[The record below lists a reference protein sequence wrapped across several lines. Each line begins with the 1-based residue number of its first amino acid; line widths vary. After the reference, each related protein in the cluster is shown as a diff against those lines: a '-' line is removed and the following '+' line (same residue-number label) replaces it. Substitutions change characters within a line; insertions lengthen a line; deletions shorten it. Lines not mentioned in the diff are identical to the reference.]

1 MNHELFFRHISTQ
14 DLMFLLPYILDP
26 KIYLNN
32 DTHVKYDQ
40 KKEVNKVWQIISKCI
55 DENNTNK
62 HVLEPIK
69 NWSLIPV
76 IETSSSETVL
86 APIKDADIILSRHDG
101 FIFNV
106 LRQIGFPQLD
116 TSPIPNDSSKTRN
129 IFASIVVS
137 LSKNEDLLHFLDR
150 QKHRYSTIF
159 HDKYNRIQMLQH
171 LEASIYREPY
181 NYNRLL
187 FSQNSISWCK
197 VQRILKNLRIYEDIY
212 ERDDDLAK
220 YNETY
225 LIDRKQI
232 PTVIQEKLFEKSQ
245 SSFFYEC
252 FIDFINHENRDK
264 KLFIMY
270 KNDKYTV

>member
-1 MNHELFFRHISTQ
+1 MDHGRFFCHISIQ
-14 DLMFLLPYILDP
+14 DLIILLPYILDP

-76 IETSSSETVL
+76 VETSSSETVL
-86 APIKDADIILSRHDG
+86 APIKDAEIILSPHNG

-106 LRQIGFPQLD
+106 LRRIGFPQLD
-116 TSPIPNDSSKTRN
+116 TSPIPNDSSKTRK

-137 LSKNEDLLHFLDR
+137 LSKNEDLLCFLDR
-150 QKHRYSTIF
+150 QRHRYSTIF

-171 LEASIYREPY
+171 LEECIYRESY
-181 NYNRLL
+181 NYNCLI
-187 FSQNSISWCK
+187 FKQNSISCWE
-197 VQRILKNLRIYEDIY
+197 VRRILKDLPIYDDIY
-212 ERDDDLAK
+212 EREDFLAK

-252 FIDFINHENRDK
+252 FIDFINHENRDQ

-270 KNDKYTV
+270 KDNKYSV